1 MKINR
6 LIFFLFVGV
15 ILSGV
20 ITGVF
25 ILGGEMNAVPVRI
38 DQSQALTNESYASAS
53 ISKETILLLLVVG
66 VIGALGVSRQ
76 KKDSGS
82 DSDLIPA
89 DRAEQHVDVNEDPKK
104 LITRDS

>member
-6 LIFFLFVGV
+6 FIFFLSVGV

-20 ITGVF
+20 IAGVIF
-25 ILGGEMNAVPVRI
+25 FVGEMRGAPGHI
-38 DQSQALTNESYASAS
+38 DQNLATTTEGYVSAS
-53 ISKETILLLLVVG
+53 ISKGTILLLLAVG

-82 DSDLIPA
+82 DSNRIPA
-89 DRAEQHVDVNEDPKK
+89 DRAGQQANVTEDPEKPM
-104 LITRDS
+104 TRNS

>member
-6 LIFFLFVGV
+6 FIFFLFVGV
-15 ILSGV
+15 IFSGV

-25 ILGGEMNAVPVRI
+25 ILGGEMRAVPGQI
-38 DQSQALTNESYASAS
+38 DQNQAPTNESYASAS
-53 ISKETILLLLVVG
+53 ISKGTILLLLAVG

-82 DSDLIPA
+82 DSDRIPA
-89 DRAEQHVDVNEDPKK
+89 DRAQQHVNVNEDRKK
-104 LITRDS
+104 LMTRNS